1 MIVVLA
7 CLPGEL
13 SFIHVVGVIH
23 APVKLSMAH
32 FSVLAL
38 LQMNDAQVLLKVVRF
53 VAKVHPI

>member
-1 MIVVLA
+1 MLA

-13 SFIHVVGVIH
+13 PFIHVVGVIH
-23 APVKLSMAH
+23 ASVELPVAH

-38 LQMNDAQVLLKVVRF
+38 LQMNDAQVLLNVVRL